1 MNTPCKADIT
11 AADRLLKKSR
21 RLAID
26 AALTEGRSATELVPN
41 LLASVIGAATL
52 LEGPGL

>member
-1 MNTPCKADIT
+1 MSTPCKADVT
-11 AADRLLKKSR
+11 AAERLLRKSR

-26 AALTEGRSATELVPN
+26 AALTEGRSATELVPA

>member
-1 MNTPCKADIT
+1 MNTPCKADVT
-11 AADRLLKKSR
+11 AAERLLRKAR
-21 RLAID
+21 RQAID
-26 AALTEGRSATELVPN
+26 AALTEGRSATELVPA

>member
-1 MNTPCKADIT
+1 MSTPCKADVT
-11 AADRLLKKSR
+11 AAERLLRKAR
-21 RLAID
+21 RQAID

-52 LEGPGL
+52 LEGPVR